1 MKSTRKSAGKMT
13 KVVFRRYPDGQVIAL
28 FPDIP
33 WSGRRGEITSY
44 MHVGQHGAADYAGV
58 IAMTRPAHEKEYRN
72 PLSELRAIGYDDLH
86 IMRRARPGT
95 VYTIILAN
103 GRKVHDVIYHAC
115 VASGK
120 SYFAKGDKTYPAEK
134 VRNHS
139 ITGHAAS
146 DGSRRNGT
154 PNPDRFAIT
163 DEVCEVVDVVTTP
176 ETNPEMFRCRVKCL
190 MYSGLSQAE
199 AEKVIAS
206 TPLKLELFY
215 DVGRGSFAI
224 DAEAV
229 GNTPLYNPYT
239 GKEIPD
245 ET

>member
-1 MKSTRKSAGKMT
+1 M
-13 KVVFRRYPDGQVIAL
+13 
-28 FPDIP
+28 
-33 WSGRRGEITSY
+33 
-44 MHVGQHGAADYAGV
+44 
-58 IAMTRPAHEKEYRN
+58 
-72 PLSELRAIGYDDLH
+72 
-86 IMRRARPGT
+86 
-95 VYTIILAN
+95 
-103 GRKVHDVIYHAC
+103 
-115 VASGK
+115 
-120 SYFAKGDKTYPAEK
+120 
-134 VRNHS
+134 RNHS

-190 MYSGLSQAE
+190 MYSGLS
-199 AEKVIAS
+199 

>member
-1 MKSTRKSAGKMT
+1 MPVSPPASRISPKAIRPIPPKRCGTIQS
-13 KVVFRRYPDGQVIAL
+13 PD
-28 FPDIP
+28 
-33 WSGRRGEITSY
+33 
-44 MHVGQHGAADYAGV
+44 
-58 IAMTRPAHEKEYRN
+58 
-72 PLSELRAIGYDDLH
+72 
-86 IMRRARPGT
+86 
-95 VYTIILAN
+95 
-103 GRKVHDVIYHAC
+103 
-115 VASGK
+115 
-120 SYFAKGDKTYPAEK
+120 
-134 VRNHS
+134 
-139 ITGHAAS
+139 AAS

>member
-1 MKSTRKSAGKMT
+1 MSHKPNA
-13 KVVFRRYPDGQVIAL
+13 VPVLQ
-28 FPDIP
+28 
-33 WSGRRGEITSY
+33 E
-44 MHVGQHGAADYAGV
+44 
-58 IAMTRPAHEKEYRN
+58 
-72 PLSELRAIGYDDLH
+72 
-86 IMRRARPGT
+86 GT
-95 VYTIILAN
+95 AYTIILDN

-215 DVGRGSFAI
+215 DVAVAVSLLTPRQLATHRCIILTRERKSRMKLKPNYIEYERTIYQESLHRDYPTLQHALYPLHAGRCRIRGYPFETYKQPA
-224 DAEAV
+224 AACQAYPPFQHHGRRAV
-229 GNTPLYNPYT
+229 A
-239 GKEIPD
+239 
-245 ET
+245 

>member
-1 MKSTRKSAGKMT
+1 M
-13 KVVFRRYPDGQVIAL
+13 
-28 FPDIP
+28 
-33 WSGRRGEITSY
+33 
-44 MHVGQHGAADYAGV
+44 
-58 IAMTRPAHEKEYRN
+58 
-72 PLSELRAIGYDDLH
+72 
-86 IMRRARPGT
+86 
-95 VYTIILAN
+95 
-103 GRKVHDVIYHAC
+103 
-115 VASGK
+115 
-120 SYFAKGDKTYPAEK
+120 
-134 VRNHS
+134 RNHS

-215 DVGRGSFAI
+215 DVAVAVSLLTPRQLATHRCIILTRERKSRMKPKPNYIEYERTIYQESLHRDYPTLQHALYPLHAGRCRIRGYPFETYKQPAAACQAYSPFQHHGRR
-224 DAEAV
+224 AV
-229 GNTPLYNPYT
+229 A
-239 GKEIPD
+239 
-245 ET
+245 

>member
-1 MKSTRKSAGKMT
+1 MP
-13 KVVFRRYPDGQVIAL
+13 F
-28 FPDIP
+28 
-33 WSGRRGEITSY
+33 
-44 MHVGQHGAADYAGV
+44 H
-58 IAMTRPAHEKEYRN
+58 
-72 PLSELRAIGYDDLH
+72 
-86 IMRRARPGT
+86 
-95 VYTIILAN
+95 
-103 GRKVHDVIYHAC
+103 
-115 VASGK
+115 
-120 SYFAKGDKTYPAEK
+120 
-134 VRNHS
+134 HS

>member
-1 MKSTRKSAGKMT
+1 M
-13 KVVFRRYPDGQVIAL
+13 
-28 FPDIP
+28 
-33 WSGRRGEITSY
+33 
-44 MHVGQHGAADYAGV
+44 
-58 IAMTRPAHEKEYRN
+58 
-72 PLSELRAIGYDDLH
+72 
-86 IMRRARPGT
+86 
-95 VYTIILAN
+95 
-103 GRKVHDVIYHAC
+103 
-115 VASGK
+115 
-120 SYFAKGDKTYPAEK
+120 
-134 VRNHS
+134 
-139 ITGHAAS
+139 
-146 DGSRRNGT
+146 
-154 PNPDRFAIT
+154 
-163 DEVCEVVDVVTTP
+163 CEVVDVVTTP

-215 DVGRGSFAI
+215 NVGRGSFAI

>member
-1 MKSTRKSAGKMT
+1 MSHKPNA
-13 KVVFRRYPDGQVIAL
+13 VPVLQ
-28 FPDIP
+28 
-33 WSGRRGEITSY
+33 E
-44 MHVGQHGAADYAGV
+44 
-58 IAMTRPAHEKEYRN
+58 
-72 PLSELRAIGYDDLH
+72 
-86 IMRRARPGT
+86 GT
-95 VYTIILAN
+95 VYTIILDN

-176 ETNPEMFRCRVKCL
+176 ETNPEGYKG
-190 MYSGLSQAE
+190 SD
-199 AEKVIAS
+199 
-206 TPLKLELFY
+206 LKQKAGNLKGRLEIIIGGTDPTCVPQHTYTFLRACINAGTHPDLFIY
-215 DVGRGSFAI
+215 PEDGHNMVGRDRVHLHEHITRYFE
-224 DAEAV
+224 DH
-229 GNTPLYNPYT
+229 L
-239 GKEIPD
+239 K
-245 ET
+245 

>member
-1 MKSTRKSAGKMT
+1 MSHKPNA
-13 KVVFRRYPDGQVIAL
+13 VPVLQ
-28 FPDIP
+28 
-33 WSGRRGEITSY
+33 E
-44 MHVGQHGAADYAGV
+44 
-58 IAMTRPAHEKEYRN
+58 
-72 PLSELRAIGYDDLH
+72 
-86 IMRRARPGT
+86 GT
-95 VYTIILAN
+95 VYTIILDN

-239 GKEIPD
+239 GKESRMKPKPNYIEYERTIYQ
-245 ET
+245 ETLHRDYPTLQHALYPLHAGRCRIRGYPFETYKQPAAACQAYSPFQHHGRRAVA